1 MAHAGGIVTASA
13 SLVDVTNSVEDS
25 ILVEFMLP

>member
-1 MAHAGGIVTASA
+1 MAHTGGIVTDSA
-13 SLVDVTNSVEDS
+13 SLVDVINSIEDS

>member
-1 MAHAGGIVTASA
+1 MAHTCGIVSAAA
-13 SLVDVTNSVEDS
+13 SLIDISNSIEDS